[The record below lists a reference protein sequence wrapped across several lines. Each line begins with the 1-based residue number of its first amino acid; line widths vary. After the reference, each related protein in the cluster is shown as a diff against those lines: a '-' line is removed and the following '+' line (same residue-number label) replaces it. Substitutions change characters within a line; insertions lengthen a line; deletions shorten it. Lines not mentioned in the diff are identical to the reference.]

1 MMDQLIVFSALG
13 SSGAALLGALGW
25 LIYRSCL
32 GIALIID
39 AKGRREARRS
49 AVRLAERRARA
60 TLTGTQGDRP
70 SRPSETL
77 R

>member
-60 TLTGTQGDRP
+60 TLTDTQDLRP
-70 SRPSETL
+70 REASDALP
-77 R
+77 